1 MQVQEIAPS
10 IWRIKT
16 EVAGP
21 AIAILGGTHGNERT
35 GIEVVR
41 QLVNDMQSGQ
51 LSLVR
56 GTLFLVLGNLRAIE
70 MNERSSGNERDLNRM
85 FTEVR
90 FKQEPDGTY
99 EDARAR
105 EIATLVLDQVDIS
118 IDIHSDN
125 KPSVP
130 FLACAA
136 TPTHEQIYR
145 WFTTDRIVTDPEYLL
160 GGNPVTTDEYV
171 DTRGGVG
178 ICYETGFAADIS
190 RVKEVKEDLL
200 NILRDQAM
208 LADQPVTALPS
219 EKAAYCIVDRIMFSE
234 EGFRY
239 AEGMGKESFQA
250 IPQGGIIGYVGD
262 VTYSAKQNCCL
273 IFPKPEHLFWKGTPV
288 TWIAVRETDSMINS

>member
-1 MQVQEIAPS
+1 MQLQEIAPS
-10 IWRIKT
+10 IWRIST

-41 QLVNDMQSGQ
+41 QLVDDIQSGR
-51 LSLVR
+51 LLVVR
-56 GTLFLVLGNLRAIE
+56 GTLFLVLGNLEAIE
-70 MNERSSGNERDLNRM
+70 IQQRSSGNERDLNRM
-85 FTEVR
+85 FTNDR
-90 FKQEPDGTY
+90 FHLEPDGTY

-105 EIATLVLDQVDIS
+105 EIAELVLNHVDIS

-136 TPTHEQIYR
+136 TPAHEQIYR
-145 WFTTDRIVTDPEYLL
+145 WFATDCIVTDPEFLL
-160 GGNPVTTDEYV
+160 GGSPVTTDEYV
-171 DTRGGVG
+171 DSRGGIG
-178 ICYETGFAADIS
+178 ICYETGFASDTS
-190 RVKEVKEDLL
+190 RVKEVKENLL

-208 LADQPVTALPS
+208 LADQPVTTSPS
-219 EKAAYCIVDRIMFSE
+219 KKAVYRIVDRIMFSE
-234 EGFRY
+234 AGFRY

-250 IPQGGIIGYVGD
+250 ITQGEIIGYVGD
-262 VTYSAKQNCCL
+262 VPCPAKQNCCL

-288 TWIAVRETDSMINS
+288 TWIAVRVEDQI